1 MSQPPATPGH
11 SAADRRLAQLVERSS
26 ARPATSPAVPRIDL
40 VWSEGEQPMGTA
52 QR

>member
-11 SAADRRLAQLVERSS
+11 SAAERRLAQLVERSS
-26 ARPATSPAVPRIDL
+26 ARPAISPAPRVDL
-40 VWSEGEQPMGTA
+40 VWSEGEQPIGAA